1 MSAVCTAAN
10 ARLPEDQNRGSGVPS
25 LNIHT
30 GSAANPAVAG
40 GAAVPGN
47 PPVPWVAWQ
56 EQDGNVNA
64 TGQHDQIFVS
74 KGVKQAT
81 VTSPSTPTAVK
92 PTDVPT

>member
-1 MSAVCTAAN
+1 VSAVCTAAN

-30 GSAANPAVAG
+30 GSEANPAVAG

-81 VTSPSTPTAVK
+81 VTSPCTPTAVK